1 MSSYRHTQTS
11 PLLPAFVVAGLG
23 SLVASYWYHE
33 QVLRTVCLTMAAVAG
48 LFAGMFTRLHIT
60 EQADHLRVRFG
71 PLPWGG
77 TSVRYGHVRGVRRAR
92 SSLLDG
98 WGIHWFPGRGWTFNL
113 WGMQCVELQ
122 TDRGL
127 VRLGTDDPDGLVQ
140 HLVQRTGVPAG

>member
-1 MSSYRHTQTS
+1 MAFYRHTQTS
-11 PLLPAFVVAGLG
+11 PLGPALVVAALG
-23 SLVASYWYHE
+23 CVVAFY
-33 QVLRTVCLTMAAVAG
+33 VLADPLMRTLSATMGVVAA
-48 LFAGMFTRLHIT
+48 LFAGMLSRLHIQ
-60 EQADHLRVRFG
+60 EQHDHLRVRFG

-77 TSVRYGHVRGVRRAR
+77 TSVRYDHVRAVRRAR

-113 WGMQCVELQ
+113 WGFDCVELQ

-140 HLVQRTGVPAG
+140 HVARRTGLPAG